1 MNTDDSP
8 AALLDRD
15 PSVEADEPDDEDV
28 AGDANQSGRETLEE
42 SSALPCALDGEAL
55 ALLVHQIMHQDE
67 AAMASLYDALSGRVY
82 AVALQVTGQIGSAEE
97 VMQDTFWQVWRQ
109 APRFDASRGSV
120 VAWVLTMTRSRALD
134 LRRANARN
142 VLHALRQTVEDFE
155 SCGSDTA
162 CDPLDLLDIVQRD
175 SQLHA
180 TLATLDPIK
189 RQLIALVFDRGMT
202 HEELAAHAQM
212 PLGTVK
218 SHLRRALQALRDALG
233 PDFNRQRVEGVMS

>member
-8 AALLDRD
+8 EALLDRD
-15 PSVEADEPDDEDV
+15 PSDEADEPEDTDGAGV
-28 AGDANQSGRETLEE
+28 ANHP
-42 SSALPCALDGEAL
+42 SSKPLFQLQALPCPLDGEAL
-55 ALLVHQIMHQDE
+55 ALLVAQIMRQDE

-109 APRFDASRGSV
+109 APRFDAARGSV

-155 SCGSDTA
+155 SCGADTA

-189 RQLIALVFDRGMT
+189 RQLIALVFDRGLT

-218 SHLRRALQALRDALG
+218 SHLRRAMQALRDTLG
-233 PDFNRQRVEGVMS
+233 PDFNSQHVDGVTS